1 MIKRLK
7 QEIEK
12 KNAKKQE
19 EEVKKVILLELPEF
33 TNKLVLLLNAGLVLR
48 SAIETIA
55 EEDSESVLCRELR
68 NISIK
73 MKNVNSTF
81 EDEFRNFARRI
92 GLRELL
98 RLSNIFSDNIDKG
111 SELVKKLDIE
121 ASFMWQMSRKQ
132 VEERGRIAESKL
144 TFPMA
149 LMLLS
154 LILITAAPALMYF

>member
-1 MIKRLK
+1 M
-7 QEIEK
+7 
-12 KNAKKQE
+12 
-19 EEVKKVILLELPEF
+19 ELPEF

-48 SAIETIA
+48 SAIEIIA
-55 EEDSESVLCRELR
+55 EEESDSILSRELR
-68 NISIK
+68 SITLN
-73 MKNVNSTF
+73 MKSVNSTF
-81 EDEFRNFARRI
+81 EDEFRNLARKT

-98 RLSNIFSDNIDKG
+98 RLSNIFTDNIDKG

-121 ASFMWQMSRKQ
+121 ASFMWQMSKKQ

-154 LILITAAPALMYF
+154 LILVTSAPALMYF

>member
-12 KNAKKQE
+12 KNTKKQE

-48 SAIETIA
+48 SAIERIA
-55 EEDSESVLCRELR
+55 EEDSESILCRELR
-68 NISIK
+68 NISLK

-98 RLSNIFSDNIDKG
+98 RISNIFSDNIDKG

>member
-7 QEIEK
+7 LEK
-12 KNAKKQE
+12 EKRRRRKE
-19 EEVKKVILLELPEF
+19 EEDVKKHILMELPEF

-48 SAIETIA
+48 SAIEIIA
-55 EEDSESVLCRELR
+55 EEESDSILSRELR
-68 NISIK
+68 SITLN
-73 MKNVNSTF
+73 MKSVNSTF
-81 EDEFRNFARRI
+81 EDEFRNLARKT

-98 RLSNIFSDNIDKG
+98 RLSNIFTDNIDKG

-121 ASFMWQMSRKQ
+121 ASFMWQMSKKQ

-154 LILITAAPALMYF
+154 LILVTSAPALMYF

>member
-1 MIKRLK
+1 
-7 QEIEK
+7 
-12 KNAKKQE
+12 
-19 EEVKKVILLELPEF
+19 
-33 TNKLVLLLNAGLVLR
+33 
-48 SAIETIA
+48 
-55 EEDSESVLCRELR
+55 
-68 NISIK
+68 